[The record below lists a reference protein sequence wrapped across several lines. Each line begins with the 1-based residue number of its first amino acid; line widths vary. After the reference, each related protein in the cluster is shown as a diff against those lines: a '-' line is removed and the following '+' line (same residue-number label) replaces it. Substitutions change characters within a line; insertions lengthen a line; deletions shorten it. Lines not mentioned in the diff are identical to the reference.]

1 MWAQYLEVLRP
12 MEVASELFWP
22 AGLAVAVPVVILRD
36 HQVLLVLHP
45 GGAAGGAGGVGVGT
59 HISPAQPGSAGP
71 HWGQGITAGQE

>member
-1 MWAQYLEVLRP
+1 MPFVMIQYLFVA
-12 MEVASELFWP
+12 ASEIFSP
-22 AGLAVAVPVVILRD
+22 AGLAVVEPVVFLGD

-45 GGAAGGAGGVGVGT
+45 GGTAGGAGGVGVGT

>member
-1 MWAQYLEVLRP
+1 

-71 HWGQGITAGQE
+71 HWGQGIAAGQQ